1 MSLPTVKQDH
11 ENPYPEALCTSTT
24 RKRYRDPLVVFV
36 IVLTVLLGLR
46 SIYNSFAATS
56 STSIDNNDLDIQ
68 TVDTYDENQLQE
80 VATLMEE
87 IYTILAKTSFIPH
100 DSIERGPH
108 QINTTA
114 SPCKLDAADFRL
126 MEILPYV
133 NTSLSGHNFWL
144 WGGSFIDFRK
154 DRDLNVAC
162 DAGWVEDDFAYVM
175 RPGIVHLT
183 EGGWEDRD
191 HYRTWKLQYDTRKH
205 MIRVYEGEE
214 WWPCYRHYSEFS
226 PNLPYVSYGREHD
239 LNDMPIFGGE
249 NTTGQLSVNRHS
261 RDWREWTDAPTF
273 LKRIRDAY
281 LSRAWSPW
289 ETSETMDS
297 RHQQNVLPSNKSSAL
312 LLKNGWPDQFDV
324 DQFRSDFIRAQHKP
338 SGRGWAEG
346 AFREIKDHKDNPDD
360 LFNIYYGKRKLRHY
374 EDEPKDLETRNL
386 TDGPSLWRNMLFG
399 GSLRRKVGRQES
411 DFEDAKQL
419 IQRLCSN
426 DVCVQEE
433 DLILWEFR
441 KLENTYTKAQ
451 LEPNATIMCE
461 QRELHPDLLSRCI
474 SQLNLERYW
483 LQLAYQQS
491 RADAY
496 AYCAQNN
503 KHLLPPASF
512 EGLASHWIAKYKS
525 YIAEYDH
532 VPAELDAWQERT
544 GAPDSTVEFL
554 RKEYDSAKAWDTRL
568 NEGRIE
574 EIVRSLAGSDGDEAR
589 LKLWNNLEFTDEPRS
604 MDYLDDSE
612 KVFY

>member
-1 MSLPTVKQDH
+1 MSSPIVKQDH
-11 ENPYPEALCTSTT
+11 ENPHPEALCISTT

-36 IVLTVLLGLR
+36 VVLTVLLGLR
-46 SIYNSFAATS
+46 CIYNPFAATS
-56 STSIDNNDLDIQ
+56 LASIDNNDLDIQ

-87 IYTILAKTSFIPH
+87 IYTVLAKTSFIPH

-133 NTSLSGHNFWL
+133 NTSLSGHDSWL
-144 WGGSFIDFRK
+144 WGGTFIDFRK

-162 DAGWVEDDFAYVM
+162 DASWVEDDFAYVI

-214 WWPCYRHYSEFS
+214 WWPYSHR
-226 PNLPYVSYGREHD
+226 Y
-239 LNDMPIFGGE
+239 
-249 NTTGQLSVNRHS
+249 
-261 RDWREWTDAPTF
+261 
-273 LKRIRDAY
+273 K
-281 LSRAWSPW
+281 
-289 ETSETMDS
+289 
-297 RHQQNVLPSNKSSAL
+297 
-312 LLKNGWPDQFDV
+312 
-324 DQFRSDFIRAQHKP
+324 
-338 SGRGWAEG
+338 G

-360 LFNIYYGKRKLRHY
+360 LFNIYHGKRKLRQY
-374 EDEPKDLETRNL
+374 EDELKDLETGNL

-399 GSLRRKVGRQES
+399 GSLRREVGRQES

-426 DVCVQEE
+426 GVCVQE

-496 AYCAQNN
+496 AYCAQNS

-512 EGLASHWIAKYKS
+512 EALASHWIAKYES

-554 RKEYDSAKAWDTRL
+554 RKQYDSAKAWDTRL

-604 MDYLDDSE
+604 MDYYDDSD

>member
-1 MSLPTVKQDH
+1 
-11 ENPYPEALCTSTT
+11 
-24 RKRYRDPLVVFV
+24 
-36 IVLTVLLGLR
+36 
-46 SIYNSFAATS
+46 
-56 STSIDNNDLDIQ
+56 
-68 TVDTYDENQLQE
+68 
-80 VATLMEE
+80 
-87 IYTILAKTSFIPH
+87 
-100 DSIERGPH
+100 
-108 QINTTA
+108 
-114 SPCKLDAADFRL
+114 
-126 MEILPYV
+126 
-133 NTSLSGHNFWL
+133 
-144 WGGSFIDFRK
+144 
-154 DRDLNVAC
+154 
-162 DAGWVEDDFAYVM
+162 
-175 RPGIVHLT
+175 
-183 EGGWEDRD
+183 
-191 HYRTWKLQYDTRKH
+191 
-205 MIRVYEGEE
+205 
-214 WWPCYRHYSEFS
+214 
-226 PNLPYVSYGREHD
+226 
-239 LNDMPIFGGE
+239 
-249 NTTGQLSVNRHS
+249 
-261 RDWREWTDAPTF
+261 
-273 LKRIRDAY
+273 
-281 LSRAWSPW
+281 
-289 ETSETMDS
+289 MDS
-297 RHQQNVLPSNKSSAL
+297 RHQQNVLPSNITSAL

-324 DQFRSDFIRAQHKP
+324 DQCRSDFIRAQHKP

-360 LFNIYYGKRKLRHY
+360 LFNIYHGKRKLRQY
-374 EDEPKDLETRNL
+374 EDELKDLETGNL

-399 GSLRRKVGRQES
+399 GSLRREVGRQES

-426 DVCVQEE
+426 GVCVQEE

-496 AYCAQNN
+496 AYCAQNS

-512 EGLASHWIAKYKS
+512 EALASHWIAKYES

-554 RKEYDSAKAWDTRL
+554 RKQYDSAKAWDTRL

-604 MDYLDDSE
+604 MDYYDDSD